1 MTTLKDFLDN
11 IDTIEEIAEKL
22 GILNIRLINMGDNT
36 LNLLV
41 SINREISNANK
52 AILLEAKL
60 IEMLNCETAVIV
72 DSKLKPLVKETIING
87 AVPIRDIQNL
97 EKLFNN
103 SPQNI
108 KFNTITLVERNRL
121 SLRRKLELANEYIN
135 DSTSVSFFK
144 NSDKKLNVDF
154 QNININENSPENGSI
169 RTV

>member
-1 MTTLKDFLDN
+1 MTTLQDFLDN
-11 IDTIEEIAEKL
+11 IDAIEKIAEKL
-22 GILNIRLINMGDNT
+22 GILNIKLINMGDNT

-60 IEMLNCETAVIV
+60 IETFNCETAVIV
-72 DSKLKPLVKETIING
+72 DSKLKPLLKEAIING
-87 AVPIRDIQNL
+87 AVPIRDIQKL
-97 EKLFNN
+97 EKLFND

-108 KFNTITLVERNRL
+108 KFNTITLQERYSL
-121 SLRRKLELANEYIN
+121 SLKRKLELADAYIN
-135 DSTSVSFFK
+135 DNASVSFFK
-144 NSDKKLNVDF
+144 NSDQKLNVDF